1 MATIT
6 CRAQGVTGTPAFAS
20 ICYDD
25 DTTEIIGC
33 VAWLRLYDWTACR
46 PRLYIRIGGV
56 KGKGVYTMKETI
68 NYEQEY
74 QQSVYEALC
83 YMYGDNWCDSDDI
96 DERVVFA

>member
-1 MATIT
+1 MATVI
-6 CRAQGVTGTPAFAS
+6 
-20 ICYDD
+20 
-25 DTTEIIGC
+25 
-33 VAWLRLYDWTACR
+33 RLDGLPSEVVYPYRRC
-46 PRLYIRIGGV
+46 
-56 KGKGVYTMKETI
+56 KGYNMNMQGVYTMKETI